1 MKLGQRFAR
10 LVTNAVV
17 RQPRLWA
24 LFRGPFRRQ
33 FEDLAPT
40 WETRLGPDTLEPFA
54 RALDTLETPPR
65 RVLDVGT
72 GTGAAAFLLARRW
85 PDAEVAGVDLAE
97 AMVAQARR
105 LTPPELDKRVRFEVA
120 DASHLPFADGTFD
133 LVTHANMLP
142 FFDEIARVVAPG
154 GAVVFAFSGGA
165 GTPIYV
171 PSDRLRRELARRGFG
186 EFEEL
191 FAARGIALVARKP
204 ATD

>member
-1 MKLGQRFAR
+1 VKLGQRFAR

-33 FEDLAPT
+33 FEELAST
-40 WETRLGPDTLEPFA
+40 WETRQRPDTLEPFA
-54 RALDTLETPPR
+54 RGLDTLETPPR

-72 GTGAAAFLLARRW
+72 GTGAAAFLVARRW
-85 PDAEVAGVDLAE
+85 PDTEITGVDLAN
-97 AMVAQARR
+97 AMVAEARR
-105 LTPPELDKRVRFEVA
+105 ATPRELRGRVRFEVA
-120 DASHLPFADGTFD
+120 DAAELPFPDGAFD

-142 FFDEIARVVAPG
+142 FFDELARVVEPG

-171 PSDRLRRELARRGFG
+171 PPERLRRELERRGFNG
-186 EFEEL
+186 FEEVA
-191 FAARGIALVARKP
+191 AARGVALVARKSES
-204 ATD
+204 D